1 MIRGEFMSYSQ
12 QIYKK
17 ADEKMN
23 ERRNNAL
30 READKRKEELYAKN
44 PRLSE
49 IDAELSQVWVET
61 AKAIL
66 SENGDT
72 KAVINSLKEKSL
84 ALQHEYNKILN
95 DMGFDS
101 DYLDVHYSC
110 EKCKDTGKYEVN
122 SKTVLCECY
131 KKLLSDCVCE
141 QLNSISPLT
150 LSTFDTFNLSF
161 YDDVTD
167 TNGKNPYQTMV
178 KIFDFCENYANN
190 FTINSKS
197 ILMKGNTGLGKTH
210 LSLAIANKVIE
221 KGYSVVYVSAP
232 DILSKLEREH
242 FSGDYSDENDTFRS
256 LIGCDLLIIDDLGT
270 EFSTQFTKAAIY
282 NIFNSRVLQNKPII
296 MNTNLSVNEL
306 VEMYSSRFYSRVI
319 GSCFRLDFI
328 GRDIRTKL

>member
-1 MIRGEFMSYSQ
+1 MNRGEFMSYSQ
-12 QIYKK
+12 EIYKI

-23 ERRNNAL
+23 ERHNSAL
-30 READKRKEELYAKN
+30 RESDKRKEELYAKN

-49 IDAELSQVWVET
+49 IDTELSQIGVET
-61 AKAIL
+61 AKAVL
-66 SENGDT
+66 TEQGDA
-72 KAVINSLKEKSL
+72 KSLINSLKEKSIS
-84 ALQHEYNKILN
+84 LQNEYKKILQ
-95 DMGFDS
+95 DIGFNS

-110 EKCKDTGKYEVN
+110 EKCNDTGKYEIN
-122 SKTVLCECY
+122 SKTVFCECY

-150 LSTFDTFNLSF
+150 LSTFDTFNLSL
-161 YDDVTD
+161 YDDIAD
-167 TNGKNPYQTMV
+167 NNGKNPYQIMV

-190 FTINSKS
+190 FTANSKS

-242 FSGDYSDENDTFRS
+242 FSGGYSDENDTFRS

-270 EFSTQFTKAAIY
+270 EFSTQFTKSAIY
-282 NIFNSRVLQNKPII
+282 NIFNSRVLQIKPII

>member
-1 MIRGEFMSYSQ
+1 MSYSQ
-12 QIYKK
+12 EIYKT

-23 ERRNNAL
+23 ERHNSAL
-30 READKRKEELYAKN
+30 READRRKEELYAKN

-49 IDAELSQVWVET
+49 IDTELSQIGVET
-61 AKAIL
+61 AKAVL
-66 SENGDT
+66 TEKGDAKT
-72 KAVINSLKEKSL
+72 LINSLKEKSI
-84 ALQHEYNKILN
+84 ALQNEYKEILN
-95 DMGFDS
+95 DMGYETA
-101 DYLDVHYSC
+101 YLDVHFFC
-110 EKCKDTGKYEVN
+110 GKCNDTGKYEIN
-122 SKTVLCECY
+122 SRTVFCQCY

-150 LSTFDTFNLSF
+150 LSTFDTFNLSL

-167 TNGKNPYQTMV
+167 EEGKNPYKTMV
-178 KIFDFCENYANN
+178 KIFDFCEKFAND
-190 FTINSKS
+190 FTQSSKS
-197 ILMKGNTGLGKTH
+197 ILMKGQTGLGKTH

-242 FSGDYSDENDTFRS
+242 FSGGYSDENNTYRS

-270 EFSTQFTKAAIY
+270 EFSTQFTKSAIY
-282 NIFNSRVLQNKPII
+282 NVFNSRVLQNKPII

>member
-1 MIRGEFMSYSQ
+1 MSYSQ
-12 QIYKK
+12 EIYKI

-23 ERRNNAL
+23 ERHNSAL
-30 READKRKEELYAKN
+30 READRKKEDLYAKN

-49 IDAELSQVWVET
+49 IDKELSQIGVDT

-66 SENGDT
+66 TEKGDA
-72 KAVINSLKEKSL
+72 KSLINALKEKSIS
-84 ALQHEYNKILN
+84 LQNEFKKILEN
-95 DMGFDS
+95 MGFES
-101 DYLDVHYSC
+101 DYLDVHFSC
-110 EKCKDTGKYEVN
+110 EKCNDTGKYEIN
-122 SKTVLCECY
+122 SRTVLCECY

-150 LSTFDTFNLSF
+150 LSTFDTFNLSL

-167 TNGKNPYQTMV
+167 TDGKNPYQTMV
-178 KIFDFCENYANN
+178 KIFDFCEKYANG
-190 FTINSKS
+190 FTTSSKS
-197 ILMKGNTGLGKTH
+197 ILMKGQPGLGKTH

-221 KGYSVVYVSAP
+221 KGFSVVYVSSP

-242 FSGDYSDENDTFRS
+242 FSGGYNDENDTFRS

-270 EFSTQFTKAAIY
+270 EFATQFTKSAIY
-282 NIFNSRVLQNKPII
+282 NIFNSRVLQNKPVI